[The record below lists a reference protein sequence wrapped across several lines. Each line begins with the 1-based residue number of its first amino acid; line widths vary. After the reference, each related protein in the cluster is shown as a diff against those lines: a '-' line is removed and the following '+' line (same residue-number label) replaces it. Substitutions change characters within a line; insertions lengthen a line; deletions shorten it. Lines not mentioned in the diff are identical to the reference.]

1 MDAISIISTALQIGS
16 AAVPLVPEI
25 QALFTL
31 ASSLVTE
38 NRQPTDEEVAQL
50 QTSVDTAHKQAQAAL
65 AAAAAAQ
72 QQAQADAAAAQ
83 ARITALAPVASALG
97 ATQSA

>member
-1 MDAISIISTALQIGS
+1 MDATSIISTALQIGS

-31 ASSLVTE
+31 ATALLTE
-38 NRQPTDEEVAQL
+38 NRQPTADEIAQL
-50 QTSVDTAHKQAQAAL
+50 QGGIDTAHAQAQAAL

-83 ARITALAPVASALG
+83 ARIAALAPVATALG
-97 ATQSA
+97 GTA